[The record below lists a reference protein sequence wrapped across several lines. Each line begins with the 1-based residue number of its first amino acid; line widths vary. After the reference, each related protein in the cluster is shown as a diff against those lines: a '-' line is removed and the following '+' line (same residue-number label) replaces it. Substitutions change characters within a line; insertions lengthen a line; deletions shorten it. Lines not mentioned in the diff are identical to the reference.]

1 MSDDDDNSYGFED
14 KDKSKILKYYNED
27 TENIIKEV
35 EDENKTTIIKE
46 FKYDEEEDQKE
57 DDINKLNNTSKFNNL
72 EIIEKHDKINE
83 ESLNTSKKNNDINN
97 DIEEIST
104 SKKHSELFSNNEN
117 KSLLS
122 PSKIDINT
130 LKTESDIKE
139 EINESHK
146 DLNIILDNSFLPQ
159 SVISQ
164 ANKSKRNSLNI
175 PQKLSKDKLN
185 IDNNTPLKINKS
197 INLFSKS
204 SSKDKN
210 NNKKIT
216 ALLPRISSAKN
227 LKKSNSK
234 LFLMKSENENENKE
248 HTYLNK
254 RKKLI
259 GIPLNPKSKL
269 FLSMNKSPN
278 KLLEIIK
285 NKKNEEEIDNE
296 LYDMEKENL
305 NLIRE
310 LEKLNIQL
318 NNLINKQTP
327 TAIINYNKTHPKHKS
342 VQPSTPEI
350 LKQSEIIMQKK
361 YLTNLISEY
370 NKLYS
375 KYNIE
380 YNNNAKDEL
389 KKEIE
394 LKKIEYKKCLIE
406 NKNLKDKIYQNQN
419 YLKKSH
425 IQQKTIIVNYED
437 FESKSDL
444 YKKKISKTK
453 SDLHR
458 MELLFKNESKKIISL
473 NEKYIR
479 FKEILDNYEET
490 PNSLKNKLLDKEQIK
505 QNEEQ
510 KKKLIRKK
518 NIIIHS
524 RKSMKN
530 NYNIEINKQNKYIEQ
545 LKNTIYEVNSILT
558 SME

>member
-27 TENIIKEV
+27 TDNIIKEV

-46 FKYDEEEDQKE
+46 FKYDEEEDEKE
-57 DDINKLNNTSKFNNL
+57 DDININKNTSKFNNI
-72 EIIEKHDKINE
+72 EIEKYDKIKNE
-83 ESLNTSKKNNDINN
+83 ESLNNLQKNNNLNN
-97 DIEEIST
+97 ELEEIST
-104 SKKHSELFSNNEN
+104 SKKQSELFSNNET

-122 PSKIDINT
+122 PSKIDINS

-146 DLNIILDNSFLPQ
+146 YLNKILDNSFLPQ

-164 ANKSKRNSLNI
+164 ANKSKRNSFNI
-175 PQKLSKDKLN
+175 SQKISKDKLN
-185 IDNNTPLKINKS
+185 IDNNTPLKINK
-197 INLFSKS
+197 NVNFFSKS
-204 SSKDKN
+204 LSKD
-210 NNKKIT
+210 NKKNT
-216 ALLPRISSAKN
+216 SLLPRISSAKN
-227 LKKSNSK
+227 LKKTNSK
-234 LFLMKSENENENKE
+234 LFLMKTENENKE

-254 RKKLI
+254 RKKI
-259 GIPLNPKSKL
+259 SGIPLNPKSKL
-269 FLSMNKSPN
+269 FLSMNKSSN

-305 NLIRE
+305 TLIRE

-327 TAIINYNKTHPKHKS
+327 KAVINYNKTHPKHKS

-389 KKEIE
+389 KREIE
-394 LKKIEYKKCLIE
+394 QKKIEYKTCLIE

-419 YLKKSH
+419 YLKNSH
-425 IQQKTIIVNYED
+425 IQQKTIIINYED
-437 FESKSDL
+437 FESKIDL

-453 SDLHR
+453 SDLQR
-458 MELLFKNESKKIISL
+458 MELLYKNENKKILSL
-473 NEKYIR
+473 NEKYLR

-490 PNSLKNKLLDKEQIK
+490 PNTLKNKLFDKDTIK
-505 QNEEQ
+505 KYEEQ

-524 RKSMKN
+524 RNSMKN
-530 NYNIEINKQNKYIEQ
+530 NYIQEINKQKKYIEQ
-545 LKNTIYEVNSILT
+545 LKNTIYEVNNILT

>member
-216 ALLPRISSAKN
+216 SLLPRISSAKN

-254 RKKLI
+254 RKKI
-259 GIPLNPKSKL
+259 SGIPLNPKSKL
-269 FLSMNKSPN
+269 FLSMNKSTN

-305 NLIRE
+305 TLIRE

-327 TAIINYNKTHPKHKS
+327 KAVINYNKTHPKHKS

-380 YNNNAKDEL
+380 YNNNTKDEL

-394 LKKIEYKKCLIE
+394 LKKIEYKNCLIE

-419 YLKKSH
+419 YLKNSH
-425 IQQKTIIVNYED
+425 IQQKTIIINYED
-437 FESKSDL
+437 FESKIDL

-453 SDLHR
+453 NDLQR
-458 MELLFKNESKKIISL
+458 MELLYKNENKKILSL
-473 NEKYIR
+473 NEKYLR
-479 FKEILDNYEET
+479 FKEILDNYET
-490 PNSLKNKLLDKEQIK
+490 PNSLKNKLFDKDTIK
-505 QNEEQ
+505 KYEEQ

-524 RKSMKN
+524 RNSMKN
-530 NYNIEINKQNKYIEQ
+530 NYIQEINKQKKYIEQ
-545 LKNTIYEVNSILT
+545 LKNTIYEVNNILT

>member
-216 ALLPRISSAKN
+216 SLLPRISSAIN

-254 RKKLI
+254 RKKI
-259 GIPLNPKSKL
+259 SGIPLNPKSKL
-269 FLSMNKSPN
+269 FLSMNKSTN

-305 NLIRE
+305 TLIRE

-327 TAIINYNKTHPKHKS
+327 KAVINYNKTHPKHKS

-389 KKEIE
+389 KREIE
-394 LKKIEYKKCLIE
+394 QKKIEYKTCLIE

-419 YLKKSH
+419 YLKNSH
-425 IQQKTIIVNYED
+425 IQQKNIIVNYDD

-444 YKKKISKTK
+444 YQKKISKTK
-453 SDLHR
+453 SDLQR
-458 MELLFKNESKKIISL
+458 MELLYKNESKKIISL

-490 PNSLKNKLLDKEQIK
+490 PNTLKNKLLDKEKIK
-505 QNEEQ
+505 KDEEK

-530 NYNIEINKQNKYIEQ
+530 NYNQEINKQKKYIEQ

>member
-1 MSDDDDNSYGFED
+1 MSDDDNNSYGFED

-27 TENIIKEV
+27 TDNIIKEV

-46 FKYDEEEDQKE
+46 FKYDEEEDEKE
-57 DDINKLNNTSKFNNL
+57 DDININKNTSKFNNI
-72 EIIEKHDKINE
+72 EIEKYDKIKNE
-83 ESLNTSKKNNDINN
+83 ESLNNLQKNNNLNN
-97 DIEEIST
+97 ELEEIST
-104 SKKHSELFSNNEN
+104 SKKQSELFSNNET

-122 PSKIDINT
+122 PSKIDINS

-146 DLNIILDNSFLPQ
+146 DLNKILDNSFLPQ

-164 ANKSKRNSLNI
+164 ANKSKRNSFNI
-175 PQKLSKDKLN
+175 SQKISKDKLN
-185 IDNNTPLKINKS
+185 IDNNTPLKINK
-197 INLFSKS
+197 NVNFFSKS
-204 SSKDKN
+204 LSKD
-210 NNKKIT
+210 NKKNT
-216 ALLPRISSAKN
+216 SLLPRISSAKN
-227 LKKSNSK
+227 LKKTNSK
-234 LFLMKSENENENKE
+234 LFLMKTENENENENKE

-254 RKKLI
+254 RKKI
-259 GIPLNPKSKL
+259 SGIPLNPKSKL
-269 FLSMNKSPN
+269 FLSMNKSSN

-296 LYDMEKENL
+296 LYEMEKENL

-327 TAIINYNKTHPKHKS
+327 MAIINYNKTHPKHKS

-380 YNNNAKDEL
+380 YNNNTKDEL

-394 LKKIEYKKCLIE
+394 LKKIEYKNCLIE

-419 YLKKSH
+419 YLKNSH
-425 IQQKTIIVNYED
+425 IQQKTIIINYED
-437 FESKSDL
+437 FESKIDL

-453 SDLHR
+453 SDLQR
-458 MELLFKNESKKIISL
+458 MELLYKNENKKILSL
-473 NEKYIR
+473 NEKYLR
-479 FKEILDNYEET
+479 FKEILDNYET
-490 PNSLKNKLLDKEQIK
+490 PNSLKNKLFDKDTIK
-505 QNEEQ
+505 KYEEQ

-524 RKSMKN
+524 RNSMKN
-530 NYNIEINKQNKYIEQ
+530 NYIQEINKQKKYIEQ
-545 LKNTIYEVNSILT
+545 LKNTIYEVNNILT